1 RAALPQELLIHKV
14 LVSTKIENGTNVPN
28 PSTALPNPPKAPSL
42 GLSGGSDDRFKSCN
56 FLPIRAIEGLVCL
69 AGSLSGDPLTRVGEP
84 DPQRIRMFAI
94 IGIVVVIGAII
105 GGYLMEHGNLRV
117 LIQPAEL
124 IIIGGAAIGTVLIA
138 NPIHILSQIA
148 GGVVGVFKGSKFTK
162 QRYIESLRL
171 TYELLNKARR
181 QGLMSLETDVE
192 DPEKSPIFSKDAE
205 FIKDHHVRNFFCD
218 SMRMAISGVEA
229 FELDQLMEMDLEVHH
244 HESTTPITS
253 LSTMAD
259 SLPGLGIVAAVLGV
273 VITMGALGGPP
284 EEIGHKVAAALVGTF
299 LGILLCYG
307 FIGPIAANMAKTADE
322 EKAYLNVLKVVVI
335 SFLKGTAPIMAVE
348 AARRAVPGHV
358 RPTFKDLEQ
367 ACRTGGATAEAS
379 SEAQAAGAG
388 G

>member
-1 RAALPQELLIHKV
+1 
-14 LVSTKIENGTNVPN
+14 
-28 PSTALPNPPKAPSL
+28 
-42 GLSGGSDDRFKSCN
+42 
-56 FLPIRAIEGLVCL
+56 
-69 AGSLSGDPLTRVGEP
+69 
-84 DPQRIRMFAI
+84 MFAI
-94 IGIVVVIGAII
+94 IGILVVIGAIL
-105 GGYLMEHGNLRV
+105 GGYLMEHGNVKV

-138 NPIHILSQIA
+138 NPLHILMQIV
-148 GGVVGVFKGSKFTK
+148 GGVVGVFKGSKFSK
-162 QRYIESLRL
+162 KRYLESLRL

-181 QGLMSLETDVE
+181 QGLMSLETDIE
-192 DPEKSPIFSKDAE
+192 EPDKSPIFSKDAE
-205 FIKDHHVRNFFCD
+205 FLKDHHVRDFFCD

-229 FELDQLMEMDLEVHH
+229 FELDQLMEMDMEVHH
-244 HESTTPITS
+244 HESTIPITS

-307 FIGPIAANMAKTADE
+307 FIGPLAANMAKAADE

-358 RPTFKDLEQ
+358 RPSFKELEQ
-367 ACRTGGATAEAS
+367 ACRSGGAGGGDAPP
-379 SEAQAAGAG
+379 EAQAAAAG